1 MFAGDNECLRVDL
14 TRPIP
19 PNPLP
24 TVNFQMFVI
33 NPWGTVYQCFARSP
47 TNPRPLV
54 KIVTRGAGWYTVLVQ
69 RDFDVTE
76 ASDFTVQYGRY
87 NAGNSN
93 CAIPTQPKLSQ
104 QAAAMGLTGMQE
116 ADAAREARRERRNAI
131 RVTPSAEVPED
142 SE

>member
-1 MFAGDNECLRVDL
+1 MPTSGPHTSNPSKPSSNRQLSNVCHQSMGDRVSV
-14 TRPIP
+14 RP
-19 PNPLP
+19 
-24 TVNFQMFVI
+24 
-33 NPWGTVYQCFARSP
+33 ARSP

-104 QAAAMGLTGMQE
+104 QAPAMGLTGMQE

-131 RVTPSAEVPED
+131 RVTPSAEVPERL
-142 SE
+142 